1 MKLLHSIILI
11 TLFATMLNAQTT
23 MCYKE
28 NHSDMTT
35 INTTKLDGGLCQ
47 SKKSAKEM
55 NNEGWTTE
63 DIKINSNN
71 YIYLFKKVTTINEV
85 NMDELENRVLERM
98 KNEKIEKNKLV
109 KEKLEKSKIKYGKK
123 VYEAKCIFCHG
134 KKGELQ
140 KYGKAPIKDLN
151 LRNFEKAIRE
161 YTTGERD
168 KVKDS
173 NSINTFAPLMKPYAA
188 MLSPNKIHNIYV
200 YLKSINKNKQNTE
213 EKK

>member
-98 KNEKIEKNKLV
+98 KIEKIEKM
-109 KEKLEKSKIKYGKK
+109 KILKNTRIDKK
-123 VYEAKCIFCHG
+123 VPWSF
-134 KKGELQ
+134 
-140 KYGKAPIKDLN
+140 P
-151 LRNFEKAIRE
+151 
-161 YTTGERD
+161 
-168 KVKDS
+168 
-173 NSINTFAPLMKPYAA
+173 
-188 MLSPNKIHNIYV
+188 
-200 YLKSINKNKQNTE
+200 
-213 EKK
+213 